1 MRMPNG
7 RLISLLGASA
17 LVTGCPPNSYVT
29 QIALDDLVSA
39 EVGPSIDD
47 KFARTFEVEPQ
58 DVPTQILCKVFL
70 SESAEINVN
79 ISGPSVQCDTP
90 VRLALRQ
97 NLNCVVKAAGSYEFR
112 ISPAADRQHAKALF
126 VCFKPPQPQTTA
138 PKQADCE
145 KLLQNRQFNVS
156 GLANPKPSEKP
167 KPDERPKIER
177 PKIAEERPK
186 IAEQPA
192 PEPTGESRN
201 ITAVRGEPPT
211 EVTLGCSQPLPA
223 KAQGSLHVRE
233 GKRWLSGS
241 FKVVEAESCDISIS
255 GISNA
260 SSVLVRGRSV
270 KIQVP

>member
-1 MRMPNG
+1 MIPCPRK
-7 RLISLLGASA
+7 SA
-17 LVTGCPPNSYVT
+17 L
-29 QIALDDLVSA
+29 L
-39 EVGPSIDD
+39 IDD

-126 VCFKPPQPQTTA
+126 VCFNKPPQPQTTA

-145 KLLQNRQFNVS
+145 KLLQNRQFNV
-156 GLANPKPSEKP
+156 LVLRTPSLQKSP
-167 KPDERPKIER
+167 SRTKGPRLKGPRSPRKG
-177 PKIAEERPK
+177 PK